1 MSARIA
7 LFAALITAFVA
18 PVVIASDRYE
28 IDSAHTYPS
37 FEMSHMDLSV
47 WRGKFNRTSGFI
59 EMDRVAKTGNID
71 VSIETASIDFGLD
84 AMNEHA
90 LADDWLN
97 PKQFPTIR
105 YQGKL
110 VFSGDVATAVDGELT
125 LLGVSKPLRLTIGQ
139 FKCIDHPYY
148 KREFCGADATAEFNR
163 ADFGLTQYAD
173 GDAGKMLVRIQVE
186 ARKQDA
192 APATAESGDKS

>member
-1 MSARIA
+1 MFTRTAI
-7 LFAALITAFVA
+7 FAALISAVLAPAAVA
-18 PVVIASDRYE
+18 ADRYE

-37 FEMSHMDLSV
+37 FEMSHMGLSV

-59 EMDRVAKTGNID
+59 EMDRAAKTGNID

-110 VFSGDVATAVDGELT
+110 VFSGDVATAAEGELT
-125 LLGVSKPLRLTIGQ
+125 MLGVSKPLRLSIGH
-139 FKCIDHPYY
+139 FKCIEHPYY
-148 KREFCGADATAEFNR
+148 KKEFCGADATAEFNR

-186 ARKQDA
+186 AKKQDA
-192 APATAESGDKS
+192 ETPAETKAE

>member
-1 MSARIA
+1 MSTRTAI
-7 LFAALITAFVA
+7 FAALISAVLAPAAVA
-18 PVVIASDRYE
+18 ADRYE

-37 FEMSHMDLSV
+37 FEMSHMGLSV

-59 EMDRVAKTGNID
+59 EMDRAAGNGTID

-84 AMNEHA
+84 AMNDHA

-110 VFSGDVATAVDGELT
+110 VFSGDVATVVDGELT
-125 LLGVSKPLRLTIGQ
+125 LLGVNKPLRLNIGQ
-139 FKCIDHPYY
+139 FKCIEHPYY
-148 KREFCGADATAEFNR
+148 KKEFCGADATAEFNR

-186 ARKQDA
+186 AKKQEA
-192 APATAESGDKS
+192 APATAESGDKP